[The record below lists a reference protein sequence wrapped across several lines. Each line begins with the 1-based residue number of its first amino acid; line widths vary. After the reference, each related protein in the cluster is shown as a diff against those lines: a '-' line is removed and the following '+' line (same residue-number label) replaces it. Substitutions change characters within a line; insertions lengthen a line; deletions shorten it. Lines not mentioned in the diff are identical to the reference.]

1 LRIISKGFDASDRV
15 ETSGGAICG
24 GRAARLVSIDPAAA
38 IDYIQSI
45 PGRAAKWV

>member
-1 LRIISKGFDASDRV
+1 LRIIYKGGEASDRV
-15 ETSGGAICG
+15 ETSGDGACDG
-24 GRAARLVSIDPAAA
+24 QRARLVSIDPVAA